1 MNTNRDFIMDLRMNA
16 SFEQAQKS
24 VGEMQ
29 SGLDDMAASAQAAA
43 DAMSEVTDSGAI
55 ENAEAAQ
62 RSYAQA
68 ARATQAAIA
77 EEIGMIGELQ
87 ERLDRGASSWEELAD
102 TEAMLDKAMSKN
114 LVTAEEYDEALKSL
128 DKSHGELSRAEA
140 AHQKSLDGTVQRYDK
155 TASQLQR
162 LAKDEAALKKAVDEG
177 RISRD
182 QYNRSIANIAA
193 QRQSLS
199 MADQQVRNMRRLNL
213 ESVGVQR
220 NLTQLLTYTA
230 TGNWQ
235 LAGNQI
241 LQLGNQAGTATV
253 LLSGLG
259 LTAGVVAGSVLALAV
274 MATKGYLEM
283 RALETAIIATG
294 NAAGVTAG
302 QVDQMTQDVGAATG
316 AYGDA
321 DKAAAIFLQSGEAVG
336 DTLQEMIRTAVNLA
350 QLTGQSIEQTSA
362 QVLRLAREP
371 VPALVEL
378 NKQYNFLTLEVYNQV
393 RALQDQGREQE
404 AVRVAMEALERTTS
418 DRVAQMREQA
428 GTLERAW
435 RFVKEEVLEVIE
447 ALKDVGK
454 EGTDA
459 SLRSIDRMTEIVEGR
474 NLLGAFGAP
483 GGLAGGLYIRAH
495 RQEMLAYLKTR
506 REQLELTKAS
516 NEEDAKAQAA
526 REGEQKAAVEAAKAI
541 DDRVASVDKAVAKQR
556 ELNDLIQ
563 LYNQIAVAN
572 PGDARL
578 FDGSYEKLKKA
589 IDEKYAE
596 KPTRKA
602 ASSGSDPNEQAA
614 REVLNLQRQIALLG
628 DLEDGE
634 TKASAAA
641 RIRYEIEEGA
651 YKNASPALK
660 QQLVDNAQLLDSEQR
675 RIDAAKQM
683 VQVRLEIA
691 RLSGQPV
698 PPELDETTLRL
709 TRLRQ
714 ELENIGKTGEA
725 ADITRLLNMR
735 QAATDM
741 EALQREYQQVMG
753 EIQIAQDRIQLGVQ
767 AGLKTEAQAQR
778 EIAQLY
784 RDKLVVLDEL
794 VPRMEAAAQ
803 ALGSPEALAGVQR
816 IKAELEGMRA
826 NVDLLQQSIGN
837 TFEGAFSSALQKV
850 ATSTASLG
858 EAVRGFLSDLATG
871 MARYASEQLAAIARA
886 KLMQALQKASG
897 ATDVQQGAAELT
909 VAAGATVA
917 AGGAIALGAAQL
929 QAAADTLLI
938 ANSMSAFGG
947 FAEGGWTGP
956 GGKYTPR
963 GIVHA
968 DEYVMPKETVHYYG
982 LDAMRAIHARSA
994 ALNHLGS
1001 PSVRAPVRSR
1011 LSYADGGL
1019 VRSEGMGRPT
1029 VNLRNYNLL
1038 DPALFGQFLD
1048 TADGDGA
1055 MMNWISRNASA
1066 VKQVVG

>member
-1 MNTNRDFIMDLRMNA
+1 
-16 SFEQAQKS
+16 
-24 VGEMQ
+24 MQ

-259 LTAGVVAGSVLALAV
+259 LTAGVVAGSVLALGV
-274 MATKGYLEM
+274 MAAKGYLEM

>member
-24 VGEMQ
+24 VGDMQ

-43 DAMSEVTDSGAI
+43 EAMSEVTDSAAI
-55 ENAEAAQ
+55 ENAEASQ

-87 ERLDRGASSWEELAD
+87 ERLERGASSWEELAD
-102 TEAMLDKAMSKN
+102 TEAMLDKAMSKG

-128 DKSHGELSRAEA
+128 DKSHGELQRTEL

-162 LAKDEAALKKAVDEG
+162 LAKDEAALKAAVDEG
-177 RISRD
+177 RISREA
-182 QYNRSIANIAA
+182 YNRAVADIAKRRAT
-193 QRQSLS
+193 LGG
-199 MADQQVRNMRRLNL
+199 ADQEVRNMRRLNL

-235 LAGNQI
+235 MAGNQI

-259 LTAGVVAGSVLALAV
+259 LTAGIVAGSVLALAV
-274 MATKGYLEM
+274 GATKGYLEM

-336 DTLQEMIRTAVNLA
+336 ETLQEMIRTAVNLSE
-350 QLTGQSIEQTSA
+350 LTGQSIEQTSA

-404 AVRVAMEALERTTS
+404 AVRVAMEALERTTT
-418 DRVAQMREQA
+418 DRVSQMREQA
-428 GTLERAW
+428 GSLEKAW

-454 EGTDA
+454 EGVDA
-459 SLRSIDRMTEIVEGR
+459 NLRSLDRMQEVVDGR
-474 NLLGAFGAP
+474 NLLGAFGGP
-483 GGLAGGLYIRAH
+483 GGLLGGLYIRSH
-495 RQEMLAYLKTR
+495 RAEMSAYIASR

-516 NEEDAKAQAA
+516 NEEDARSQAA
-526 REGEQKAAVEAAKAI
+526 REQEKKDAVEAAKAI
-541 DDRVASVDKAVAKQR
+541 DDRVASVDRAAAKQR
-556 ELNDLIQ
+556 ELNELIR
-563 LYNQIAVAN
+563 LYNQIAVAD
-572 PGDARL
+572 PADARL
-578 FDGSYEKLKKA
+578 FDGSYERLKKA
-589 IDEKYAE
+589 VEDKYAE
-596 KPTRKA
+596 KPTRKS
-602 ASSGSDPNEQAA
+602 ASGTDPNEQAA

-628 DLEDGE
+628 ELEAGE
-634 TKASAAA
+634 TKAAEAA

-675 RIDAAKQM
+675 RIEAAKQM

-698 PPELDETTLRL
+698 PPELDETTQRL
-709 TRLRQ
+709 SRLRQ
-714 ELENIGKTGEA
+714 ELENIGKAAEA

-741 EALQREYQQVMG
+741 EAVQREYQQVMG
-753 EIQIAQDRIQLGVQ
+753 ELQIAQQRIQLGVQ
-767 AGLKTEAQAQR
+767 SGLKTEAQAQR

-794 VPRMEAAAQ
+794 VPRMEAAAK

-826 NVDLLQQSIGN
+826 NVDLLQQSIGS

-886 KLMQALQKASG
+886 KLMQVLQKAAG

-909 VAAGATVA
+909 VAAGATAA
-917 AGGAIALGAAQL
+917 AGGAIALGATQL

-968 DEYVMPKETVHYYG
+968 DEYVMPKETVHHYG
-982 LDAMRAIHARSA
+982 LNAMRAIHARSV
-994 ALNHLGS
+994 ALDHLGS

-1011 LSYADGGL
+1011 LSYAEGGL
-1019 VRSEGMGRPT
+1019 VRSEGLGRPT

-1066 VKQVVG
+1066 IKQVTG

>member
-128 DKSHGELSRAEA
+128 DKSHGELSRAEV

-371 VPALVEL
+371 IPALVEL

-506 REQLELTKAS
+506 REQLELTKSS

-596 KPTRKA
+596 KPARK
-602 ASSGSDPNEQAA
+602 ASSGTDPNEQAA

-651 YKNASPALK
+651 YKNASPTLK

-698 PPELDETTLRL
+698 PPELDETTVRL

-714 ELENIGKTGEA
+714 ELENIGKAGEA

-735 QAATDM
+735 AAAADM
-741 EALQREYQQVMG
+741 ELLQREYQQLME
-753 EIQIAQDRIQLGVQ
+753 EIRIAQDRIQLGVQ

-886 KLMQALQKASG
+886 KLMQVLQKAAG

-909 VAAGATVA
+909 VAAGATAA